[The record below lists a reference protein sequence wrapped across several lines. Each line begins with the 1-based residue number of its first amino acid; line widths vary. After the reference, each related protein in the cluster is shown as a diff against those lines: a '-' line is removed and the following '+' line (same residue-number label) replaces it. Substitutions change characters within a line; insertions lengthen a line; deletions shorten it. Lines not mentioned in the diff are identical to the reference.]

1 MKPKTRL
8 LTLLLLMITGISS
21 FAQNNLSPKYD
32 ERVELLSVVF
42 RLAQS
47 PEYINNAVKL
57 HADAADEYFN
67 KYSNHEVVK
76 LAKKI
81 RKKRGVG
88 YDAVMSMAIHLE
100 IKNNS
105 VYFNPQL
112 NKDGLDDRW
121 GNYADEFVLA
131 VRNFYQESK
140 FNTFFKANQKMYDL
154 ASERFQIVSNEI
166 HIEWFEKFF
175 GYKPKGQY
183 HIVVG
188 LLHRGNYGPKY
199 VTKSGEENIYSILS
213 AYKVDS
219 TGYPV
224 FKKHQKSTLVH
235 EFCHSF
241 CNPLGEKYYSDMESK
256 ATDLFASVSTLMRRQ
271 AYGSAKTMIY
281 EILVRAS
288 TIRYFEDNGASKNV
302 VEKLLNAEKAKG
314 FLWIDELYKALERYS
329 SNRSKYPTLNDF
341 MPEIVKVQN
350 NLIADDLL
358 SEFRSNC
365 PKIIRTSLKQGTNN
379 VSTSLKEIIVE
390 YDKPMASY
398 GISDKGKQ
406 PKMDLEWQNKER
418 TILCIHV
425 ELEPNTKYL
434 LDFRSAFNEDKQG
447 FPLQESFELDF
458 TTGE

>member
-8 LTLLLLMITGISS
+8 LILLLIVVTSISS

-42 RLAQS
+42 RLAKS

-57 HADAADEYFN
+57 HADATDEYFG
-67 KYSNHEVVK
+67 KYSNHEVVQLAQK
-76 LAKKI
+76 L
-81 RKKRGVG
+81 RKKRGVA

-112 NKDGLDDRW
+112 NKEGLDDRW
-121 GNYADEFVLA
+121 GNYSEEFVLA
-131 VRNFYQESK
+131 LRRFYLESK

-154 ASERFQIVSNEI
+154 ACERFQSVSNEI
-166 HIEWFEKFF
+166 NIEWFEEFF

-183 HIVVG
+183 HLVVG

-199 VTKSGEENIYSILS
+199 VTKSGEENMYSILS

-219 TGYPV
+219 TGHQV
-224 FKKHQKSTLVH
+224 FEKYQKGTLVH

-241 CNPLGEKYYSDMESK
+241 CNPLGKKYFPDMESK
-256 ATDLFASVSTLMRRQ
+256 ASDLFASVATIMRKQ
-271 AYGSAKTMIY
+271 AYGSAQTMIN

-288 TIRYFEDNGASKNV
+288 TIKYFKDNGASKDV
-302 VEKLLNAEKAKG
+302 VAKLLTAEKAKG
-314 FLWIDELYKALERYS
+314 FLWIDKLYKALERYS

-341 MPEIVKVQN
+341 MPEITRIQN
-350 NLIADDLL
+350 KLSADELL
-358 SEFRSNC
+358 SEYKSNC

-418 TILCIHV
+418 TILCIRV

-434 LDFRSAFNEDKQG
+434 LDFRSVFNEDKEG
-447 FPLQESFELDF
+447 FPLLESFELDF

>member
-47 PEYINNAVKL
+47 PEYINNTVKT
-57 HADAADEYFN
+57 HADATDKYFS

-76 LAKKI
+76 LTKKL
-81 RKKRGVG
+81 RKKNGVSF
-88 YDAVMSMAIHLE
+88 DAVMSMAIHLE
-100 IKNNS
+100 IKNGS

-131 VRNFYQESK
+131 LRRFYQESN
-140 FNTFFKANQKMYDL
+140 FNAFYKANQQMYDL
-154 ASERFQIVSNEI
+154 ACEHFQIVSNEI
-166 HIEWFEKFF
+166 KTGWFEEFF

-199 VTKSGEENIYSILS
+199 ETKSGEENIYSILS
-213 AYKVDS
+213 AYKIDS

-224 FKKHQKSTLVH
+224 FEKYQKGTLVH

-241 CNPLGEKYYSDMESK
+241 CNPLGDKYYPDMKSK
-256 ATDLFASVSTLMRRQ
+256 ASDLFTSVSSLMRRQ

-288 TIRYFEDNGASKNV
+288 TIRYFEDNGASKEV
-302 VEKLLNAEKAKG
+302 VKKLINTEKANG
-314 FLWIDELYKALERYS
+314 FLWIDELYAALERYS
-329 SNRSKYPTLNDF
+329 SNRTKYHTLDDF

-358 SEFRSNC
+358 SEFKSNC
-365 PKIIRTSLKQGTNN
+365 PKIIRTSLKQQTKN
-379 VSTSLKEIIVE
+379 VSTALKEIIIE

-406 PKMDLEWQNKER
+406 PKMDLEWQNEER
-418 TILCIHV
+418 TLLCIKV
-425 ELEPNTKYL
+425 ELKPKTKYL
-434 LDFRSAFNEDKQG
+434 LHFHPPFNVDKKG
-447 FPLQESFELDF
+447 FPLQDSFELDF